1 MATTFQDLRVWQKA
15 HEVVLDIYR
24 LTAAFPREELFG
36 LTAQIRRAA
45 VSVPAN
51 IAEGFVKRGKSDKV
65 RFYNIAQG
73 SLEEVRYYL
82 ILSRDL
88 DIAES
93 DALLEKVDEVSRML
107 EAYASTIA
115 RSRV

>member
-1 MATTFQDLRVWQKA
+1 
-15 HEVVLDIYR
+15 
-24 LTAAFPREELFG
+24 
-36 LTAQIRRAA
+36 
-45 VSVPAN
+45 
-51 IAEGFVKRGKSDKV
+51 
-65 RFYNIAQG
+65 
-73 SLEEVRYYL
+73 
-82 ILSRDL
+82 L